1 MATAAAD
8 LARFRELNGDRPP
21 TAEEL
26 SELSGLDVALC
37 ADILKSPQQEVAV
50 EKPQETGTEQPKKR
64 RRTKKPEASAEVAA
78 EESAKGP
85 KTAAKAKASTRQT
98 KPKKVETPVVEEAPP
113 PEKAAATPV
122 AVVPASGAQPVSPP
136 PMTPPVKTALVPT
149 SPQLGQQRLQFKAPQ
164 AWSITCRFSI
174 AKPFVSRDWLQ
185 EAVKRSE
192 FGPHLCFFFPCF
204 EDVSLSSIS
213 FL

>member
-26 SELSGLDVALC
+26 SQLNGLDVALC
-37 ADILKSPQQEVAV
+37 AEILKSPQQEVEV

-98 KPKKVETPVVEEAPP
+98 KPKEGRK
-113 PEKAAATPV
+113 
-122 AVVPASGAQPVSPP
+122 ASGRRGCSSRLQLPLLQSCLL
-136 PMTPPVKTALVPT
+136 LVPN
-149 SPQLGQQRLQFKAPQ
+149 L
-164 AWSITCRFSI
+164 
-174 AKPFVSRDWLQ
+174 
-185 EAVKRSE
+185 
-192 FGPHLCFFFPCF
+192 
-204 EDVSLSSIS
+204 
-213 FL
+213 